1 MAIEH
6 NVDRALRLIT
16 ITGPGGGIDA
26 IADSA
31 GRLLNDVSLGRDFS
45 LLFLV
50 PSSETPEPEDLM
62 KMAEL
67 LGLVTARFDGRI
79 AVVTPNV
86 GQMTPAALLTT
97 MVDDGSGSGRVRA
110 FSSELSARA
119 WVLKGG
125 QPA

>member
-97 MVDDGSGSGRVRA
+97 MA
-110 FSSELSARA
+110 AA
-119 WVLKGG
+119 
-125 QPA
+125 